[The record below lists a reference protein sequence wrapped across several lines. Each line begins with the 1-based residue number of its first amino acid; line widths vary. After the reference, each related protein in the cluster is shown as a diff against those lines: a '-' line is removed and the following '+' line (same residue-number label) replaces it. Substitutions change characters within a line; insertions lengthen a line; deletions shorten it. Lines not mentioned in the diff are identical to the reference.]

1 MWKVK
6 KFKQSLLVAVTSL
19 EFDSSKPN
27 LTQIALIFENIILM
41 SGACGPYLEDWQQC
55 RERHLKGHTRY
66 FYPMFSWDTR
76 WSLASL
82 LFLSSEHENKRAGCD
97 IPNKRQHFT
106 CSIHLISKLWYSHS
120 IYNRDTTKLD
130 HAAEVTSDM
139 SGFIIDAFFASSKA
153 RS

>member
-1 MWKVK
+1 MNLTDSRKLPYVHAWLFRKMSNLTGYCFFIFMWKVE

-82 LFLSSEHENKRAGCD
+82 LFLSSEHENNRAGCG
-97 IPNKRQHFT
+97 IPKKKRYFA
-106 CSIHLISKLWYSHS
+106 CSFHLISKY
-120 IYNRDTTKLD
+120 
-130 HAAEVTSDM
+130 
-139 SGFIIDAFFASSKA
+139 
-153 RS
+153 